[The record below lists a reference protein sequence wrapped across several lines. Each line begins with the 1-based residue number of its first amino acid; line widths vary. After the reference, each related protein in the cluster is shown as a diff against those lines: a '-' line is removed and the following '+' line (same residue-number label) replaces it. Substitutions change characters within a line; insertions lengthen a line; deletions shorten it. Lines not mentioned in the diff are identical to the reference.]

1 MRTLLIASI
10 VFAATGQAIA
20 KPCIASTRADL
31 VGAWVAQAQVDTY
44 LLDLDA
50 NGHGWLAHA
59 FGQQPHA
66 TYKVELARLDG
77 QRIEF
82 RVTTIAGLSKALYLR
97 GTTCRGY
104 LWLEIGERS
113 PKWKDSLEFRPRDA
127 LLSDIEALTATA
139 ERLKE
144 NKPQ

>member
-20 KPCIASTRADL
+20 KPCVASSRADL
-31 VGAWVAQAQVDTY
+31 VGAWVANAPVGAY

-50 NGHGWLAHA
+50 HGHGWLAHA

-66 TYKVELARLDG
+66 TYEVEISRLDG
-77 QRIEF
+77 PRIVF
-82 RVTTIAGLSKALYLR
+82 AVKTIESLSKALYLR

-113 PKWKDSLEFRPRDA
+113 PKWKDSLEFRPRDV
-127 LLSDIEALTATA
+127 LLSRIEALTATA
-139 ERLKE
+139 ERLKSH
-144 NKPQ
+144 KQQ

>member
-20 KPCIASTRADL
+20 KPCIASTRAEL
-31 VGAWVAQAQVDTY
+31 VGALVADAQVDTY

-50 NGHGWLAHA
+50 DGRGWLAHA
-59 FGQQPHA
+59 RGREPHA
-66 TYKVELARLDG
+66 TYEVELARLDG

-82 RVTTIAGLSKALYLR
+82 NVKPIDGLSKALYLR

-113 PKWKDSLEFRPRDA
+113 PKWRDSLEFRPRDA
-127 LLSDIEALTATA
+127 LLSRIEALTATA
-139 ERLKE
+139 ERLK
-144 NKPQ
+144 KKKQR